1 MRQES
6 ASGWQVPQEFASWFD
21 WDFGGANTK
30 LLALYER
37 GKAMQWNA
45 VDRIDWN
52 QDLDLENPF
61 LLPPESM
68 PLTLAPFYGRMSR
81 MEQIELVREYQ
92 LWTTS
97 QFLHGEQGA
106 MICAAKTV
114 QQVPDLD
121 AKLYAATQVVD
132 EARHVEVYRR
142 LIGKFGS
149 ASPISPA
156 MQTLLG
162 QILRDARWDITYLGM
177 QVVIEGLALA
187 AFARIRDAAQNPLA
201 AAVNAYVMEDE
212 ARHVAFGSL
221 ALRDYYPALTE
232 AERAEREEFLI
243 EACVLMRN
251 RFDSTELWQRLGLP
265 MDECLAF
272 MRADPQAAK
281 ARNGVFCRIVPTIKA
296 IGLWTPRVR
305 RACAMMGIIHFAD
318 SDLDETVADDERI
331 AREIDARRGYVQAVV
346 ARADGISSPGAP
358 ADAVSGPPRA

>member
-201 AAVNAYVMEDE
+201 ASVHAYVMEDE

-221 ALRDYYPALTE
+221 SLRDFYPSLTE
-232 AERAEREEFLI
+232 AERAEREDFII
-243 EACVLMRN
+243 EACALMRA
-251 RFDSTELWQRLGLP
+251 RFDSIDLWRMLDLP
-265 MDECLAF
+265 LQECVAF
-272 MRADPQAAK
+272 LRTDRHAMK
-281 ARNGVFCRIVPTIKA
+281 TRNDLFSRVVPTIKS

-305 RACAMMGIIHFAD
+305 RACAAMGIIHLAD
-318 SDLDETVADDERI
+318 ADLEAAIHQDEAL
-331 AREIDARRGYVQAVV
+331 ARRF
-346 ARADGISSPGAP
+346 
-358 ADAVSGPPRA
+358 DAQRLAAS